1 MTLVDAST
9 SQPARHSGPSAA
21 GLIALALLLGGPQA
35 HAQSWPAKTV
45 RIIVPFAPGGTADT
59 LGRLVAQRLTESFKE
74 SFIIENRAG
83 AGGAIGSDMV
93 AKAAPDG
100 YMLVVSGIAHF
111 CILPALSKT
120 VPYDPLRD
128 FTHIA
133 LFGGPPGVL
142 VVNPSLPVRNLKEFI
157 AHAKAEGGKLAYG
170 SPGNGTQGHL
180 IAEQLKQVAGIQMT
194 HVPYKGAS
202 LAVADLIAGHVTV
215 TSTTLTTAATQIKA
229 GRARALAVSSVKRVP
244 DFPELPT
251 FAELGY
257 PELSALIWFSLSGP
271 AGMPSGIVSR
281 LNVEVRRILQ
291 LSDVRERLRPEGIE
305 PGDLDPRQFT
315 EFVAAELKR
324 WGPIVRASGA
334 TAD

>member
-1 MTLVDAST
+1 MRPNLTIAPIAV
-9 SQPARHSGPSAA
+9 
-21 GLIALALLLGGPQA
+21 ALACSLGAGTACAQA
-35 HAQSWPAKTV
+35 WPAKPV
-45 RIIVPFAPGGTADT
+45 RIVVPFAPGGTADT
-59 LGRLVAQRLTESFKE
+59 LGRLVAQRLAESFKE
-74 SFIIENRAG
+74 NFVIENRGG
-83 AGGAIGSDMV
+83 AGGVIGSELV

-100 YMLVVSGIAHF
+100 YTLLVSGVASHCIA
-111 CILPALSKT
+111 PALSRNF
-120 VPYDPLRD
+120 PFDPLRD

-142 VVNPSLPVRNLKEFI
+142 VIHPSLPVRDLKEFI
-157 AHAKAEGGKLAYG
+157 AYAKAEDGKLAYG

-202 LAVADLIAGHVTV
+202 LAVADLIAGHLKV

-244 DFPELPT
+244 DFPDVPT
-251 FAELGY
+251 FSELGY
-257 PELSALIWFSLSGP
+257 PELAAAIWFSLSGP
-271 AGMPSGIVSR
+271 PGMPPEIVSR
-281 LNVEVRRILQ
+281 LNSEVRRILK
-291 LSDVRERLRPEGIE
+291 LPEVRERLRPEGIE
-305 PGDLDPRQFT
+305 PGDLDPQQF
-315 EFVAAELKR
+315 AAFLASELKR